1 MLIKEY
7 RIPLP
12 LTVEEYR
19 IAQLYMIA
27 KKSRE
32 ESKGAGSGVEI
43 IVNEPYTDGPGGNG
57 QYTHKIYHIG
67 SHLPGWFKSLLPK
80 SALMV
85 NEEAWNS
92 YPYTKTRF
100 SCPFVEKFSVEIE
113 TYYFPDKG
121 HQENV
126 FKLSGSDLR
135 NRIVDVI
142 DIVKD
147 QPCGTDYVKAE
158 DPKVYVSEKTGR
170 GPLSET
176 WLEDY
181 WADVKGKQQPT
192 PTGKSLM
199 CAYKLCRVEFRYWGM
214 QTKLEKYIHD
224 VALRKTMMRAHRQAW
239 AWQDEWIGLTM
250 EDIREI
256 ERQTQLALQEKMALA
271 DAEEDGSDENQ
282 ATVTPNSTMT
292 PQDSDV
298 AKTLAATLGS
308 IEKTEDPQSPPVVRK
323 PSDIPVNTNATISSE
338 PSPEDSPTEVSESR
352 SVPTEEK
359 TDIKKVRKKSN
370 TALHS
375 PCSNKS
381 FVMQMANWRME
392 SIVRES
398 ESSSEDEYFD
408 CEGKPSVYVQ
418 LCIA

>member
-43 IVNEPYTDGPGGNG
+43 IVNEPYTNGPGGNG

-113 TYYFPDKG
+113 TYYFPDNG

-147 QPCGTDYVKAE
+147 QPFGTDYVKAE
-158 DPKVYVSEKTGR
+158 DPKIYVSEKTGR

-192 PTGKSLM
+192 STGKSLM

-256 ERQTQLALQEKMALA
+256 ERQTQLALQEKMALVET
-271 DAEEDGSDENQ
+271 EENATDENEQ
-282 ATVTPNSTMT
+282 TVTPNSTMT
-292 PQDSDV
+292 PQDSEV

-308 IEKTEDPQSPPVVRK
+308 IEKTEDPQSPSPVRK
-323 PSDIPVNTNATISSE
+323 PSDISVVDAAISSE
-338 PSPEDSPTEVSESR
+338 PSPEDSPAEVSESR
-352 SVPTEEK
+352 PASLEEK
-359 TDIKKVRKKSN
+359 ADAKKIRKKSN
-370 TALHS
+370 AGLSS
-375 PCSNKS
+375 PCSTKS
-381 FVMQMANWRME
+381 FVIQMANWRME
-392 SIVRES
+392 GIVRES

-408 CEGKPSVYVQ
+408 CEGKSSVCVPSCV
-418 LCIA
+418 A